1 MRASRRRIQ
10 AKEASHVLPRFLPG
24 ENTLLFTVRPHLWG
38 ARSHIETLSL
48 DTGERKV
55 LIEDGA
61 DARFVASG
69 HLVYLTRAS

>member
-1 MRASRRRIQ
+1 MSCRGFCLERTPSC
-10 AKEASHVLPRFLPG
+10 SLS
-24 ENTLLFTVRPHLWG
+24 PHSWG

-61 DARFVASG
+61 DARFVTTG
-69 HLVYLTRAS
+69 HIVF